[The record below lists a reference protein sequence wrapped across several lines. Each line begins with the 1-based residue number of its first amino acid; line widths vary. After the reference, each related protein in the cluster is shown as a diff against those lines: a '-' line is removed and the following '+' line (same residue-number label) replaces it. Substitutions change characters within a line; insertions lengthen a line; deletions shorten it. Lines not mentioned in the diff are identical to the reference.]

1 MPRYFRLEQAE
12 RLLPELEGLM
22 REARELE
29 ARYRQADSE
38 WRESS
43 GRLLML
49 GGVMPDRRKLLAQ
62 RGRRDALEARLGEL
76 VQAIQSR
83 GCLVK
88 DLELGLVDFP
98 TLLRGEEVLL
108 CWRLGEPSI
117 AYWHGLEEGYRGR
130 KPIDEEFR
138 RLHRGDQPS

>member
-1 MPRYFRLEQAE
+1 MPRYFRLEEAE
-12 RLLPELEGLM
+12 RLLPELEGLL
-22 REARELE
+22 REATELQ

-76 VQAIQSR
+76 VQSIQSR

-88 DLELGLVDFP
+88 DLDLGLIDFP
-98 TLLRGEEVLL
+98 TLLGDREVLL

-117 AYWHGLEEGYRGR
+117 AYWHGVEEGYRGR

-138 RLHRGDQPS
+138 RRHRGEPSG